1 MFAVVY
7 DCWGSLLWR
16 ADDALLYLRR
26 LHTFGC
32 GVNRRRWL
40 VRSYGSSHGN
50 YIRLTGPQTGPH
62 KVWDNTHAHYIT
74 HRIHM
79 AESINI
85 VCHVKMKRKNGLNKA
100 YPYRNQAQ
108 VQYINLTK
116 RGGNDNFPMFCSHY
130 KPCVTFSYLFHWF
143 MLGLYIVLELG
154 FYKGKLY

>member
-108 VQYINLTK
+108 VQYINLAWI
-116 RGGNDNFPMFCSHY
+116 N
-130 KPCVTFSYLFHWF
+130 
-143 MLGLYIVLELG
+143 E
-154 FYKGKLY
+154 KGKRMWHKVYNENKTLGSCRCPPFWSNNENELCPRYIFPI